1 MRSLERMLNGK
12 QLRRHPARMSLV
24 VLSIALGV
32 GAWVATGAL
41 DRSLT
46 RAVGASAMPLEGEAD
61 LHVSNGEAGVHREL
75 IEKVAAVPGVESV
88 EPVII
93 RRVLLPQLG
102 GRAATLLGVDLRA
115 RRDRTAEAG
124 IEVSAGAPR
133 ALMSAR
139 LRGRKPVLLGHALDA
154 ALPAAR
160 KNIAI
165 IIDGETRHVRR
176 AGTIEAHGRSAAL
189 SGDVLVTDWKVA
201 ASLLPR
207 RDLVSRLD
215 ITLADAAPL
224 AETRAKIAAAL
235 AGAAQVLLPESNDDR
250 VRDLLAGLQVGFSLC
265 GASAL
270 ILGLFLVHNV
280 LAVGVAER
288 RREIGV
294 LRSLGATRRQI
305 AWLFLSE
312 AACLGLAGVAVGL
325 PLGYGLAYCALGP
338 LGQTI
343 SEVFLPVDAR
353 RPEIT
358 VALCVSGA
366 LAGLA
371 TAIIA
376 ALVPAMR
383 AAALPPVEAASQ
395 EGISFAHRPGRLLAI
410 GPLVAVL
417 LVVAAI
423 LLQRWLPAHVA
434 SYGVVAISLVGTLL
448 AIPLLTAALM
458 RAARP
463 VASLLFGVVGR
474 LAADG
479 LESHP
484 GRCGL
489 TIAAC
494 AIGVALIFQTAG
506 VIHGNEQAV
515 LRWIEQ
521 GISGDL
527 FVTSGGP
534 LSASGQNL
542 PMPDE
547 WGEELRHDFPEARI
561 VPLRFRYLP
570 WDHAGNATR
579 VLMLAIDADRYYEA
593 NRRLEPPVVDLDLY
607 RQLREPGTVIVSEN
621 FAALND
627 VHAGE
632 TISLPGAE
640 GPVELRVLGT
650 VPDFSCSQGTV
661 TIDRER
667 YGREFHAEQVDIYNF
682 YLPKSADLEATRERI
697 LHSPLA
703 AGRALSVLSHSEVR
717 SHILGI
723 VDRLYGVAYVQEA
736 VAVLVAAMGVVTTL
750 LISVLHRRREIGLL
764 RAVGATQ
771 AQVLGTVLAEGLL
784 MGVIGVAL
792 GLLIGIPLEWYVLKV
807 VLFEESGFVFP
818 VIFPWNAAAM
828 IAAVV
833 VLGGA
838 VAGIVP
844 AWSAAR
850 LSIPDAIA
858 FE

>member
-1 MRSLERMLNGK
+1 MQSLERMLNGK

-46 RAVGASAMPLEGEAD
+46 RAVGASAMPLEGDAD
-61 LHVSNGEAGVHREL
+61 LHVSNGEAGVPREL
-75 IEKVAAVPGVESV
+75 IEKVAAVSGVKSV

-93 RRVLLPQLG
+93 RRVLVPRLE

-115 RRDRTAEAG
+115 RRDRAAEEG
-124 IEVSAGAPR
+124 IEVSRGAEQ
-133 ALMSAR
+133 ALVRSK
-139 LRGRKPVLLGHALDA
+139 LRGRKPVLLGQALDE
-154 ALPAAR
+154 ALPGKG
-160 KNIAI
+160 KNLTI
-165 IIDGETRHVRR
+165 IVDGQRRQVRR
-176 AGTIEAHGRSAAL
+176 AGTIEAHGQSAAL

-215 ITLADAAPL
+215 VSLAEGAGL
-224 AETRAKIAAAL
+224 EETRANIAAAL
-235 AGAAQVLLPESNDDR
+235 DGAAHVLLPESNDDR

-294 LRSLGATRRQI
+294 LRSLGATHRQV
-305 AWLFLSE
+305 AWLFLNE
-312 AACLGLAGVAVGL
+312 AVCLGLAGVLLGL
-325 PLGYGLAYCALGP
+325 PLGYALAYLALGP

-343 SEVFLPVDAR
+343 SEVFLPVEAR
-353 RPEIT
+353 RPEVT

-371 TAIIA
+371 TAVVA
-376 ALVPAMR
+376 ALVPALR

-395 EGISFAHRPGRLLAI
+395 EGISFAHRPGRLLAA

-423 LLQRWLPAHVA
+423 LLQRWLPAHFA
-434 SYGVVAISLVGTLL
+434 SYGVVAISLVGALL
-448 AIPLLTAALM
+448 TIPLLTAAIM
-458 RAARP
+458 RALRP
-463 VASLLFGVVGR
+463 IAGLLFGVIGR

-506 VIHGNEQAV
+506 VINGNEQAV
-515 LRWIEQ
+515 LRWIQQ

-547 WGEELRHDFPEARI
+547 WGDELRRDFPEARV
-561 VPLRFRYLP
+561 VPLRFRYLM
-570 WDHAGNATR
+570 WDHAGRAAR
-579 VLMLAIDADRYYEA
+579 VLMLAIDAERYYGA
-593 NRRLEPPVVDLDLY
+593 NRRLDPPVVDLELY

-627 VHAGE
+627 VRVGQ

-661 TIDRER
+661 TVDRVR
-667 YGREFHAEQVDIYNF
+667 YGRQFHAEQVDIYNF
-682 YLPKSADLEATRERI
+682 YLPKSADLEAMRERI

-703 AGRALSVLSHSEVR
+703 AGHALSVLTHAEVR
-717 SHILGI
+717 GHILGI

-771 AQVLGTVLAEGLL
+771 SQVLGIVLAEGLL
-784 MGVIGVAL
+784 MGVVGVAL
-792 GLLIGIPLEWYVLKV
+792 GLLIGVPLQWYVLKV

-818 VIFPWNAAAM
+818 VIFPWNAAAV
-828 IAAVV
+828 IAGVV
-833 VLGGA
+833 VVGGA
-838 VAGIVP
+838 LAGIVP